1 VNKLNKDKHVIPGNN
16 TTTFG
21 DRIRNKTDDKAKE
34 SERRVIYGPDNELL
48 SAKSSSGI
56 VSKLSNEFEDD
67 GKLD

>member
-1 VNKLNKDKHVIPGNN
+1 MNKDKHVIPGNS

-21 DRIRNKTDDKAKE
+21 DRIRNETNDEAKE

-48 SAKSSSGI
+48 SGKPSSGI
-56 VSKLSNEFEDD
+56 VSNLSSEYEDD